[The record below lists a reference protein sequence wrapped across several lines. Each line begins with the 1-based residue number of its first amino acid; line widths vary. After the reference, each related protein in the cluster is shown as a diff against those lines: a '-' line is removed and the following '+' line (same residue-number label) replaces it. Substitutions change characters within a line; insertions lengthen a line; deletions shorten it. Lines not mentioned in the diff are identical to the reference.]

1 MTDHDIKILKAM
13 KRYGGSFASNIAQA
27 ALAADSINYA
37 RLKAAF
43 PDLWDSYER
52 FIEIRNASGKVD

>member
-1 MTDHDIKILKAM
+1 M
-13 KRYGGSFASNIAQA
+13 KRYGGSFASSIAQA

-52 FIEIRNASGKVD
+52 FIEIHTATGKVD